1 MPHLWKCIVFK
12 RSRKSLKIIYGLLY
26 ITYIKITMRTEQ
38 RVKSRYMMVSL
49 IFMMVKIL
57 ESKESLL
64 GLML

>member
-12 RSRKSLKIIYGLLY
+12 RFRKSLKIIYGY
-26 ITYIKITMRTEQ
+26 IYSLTMRTEQ
-38 RVKSRYMMVSL
+38 RVKSRYIMVSL
-49 IFMMVKIL
+49 IFMLVKIL